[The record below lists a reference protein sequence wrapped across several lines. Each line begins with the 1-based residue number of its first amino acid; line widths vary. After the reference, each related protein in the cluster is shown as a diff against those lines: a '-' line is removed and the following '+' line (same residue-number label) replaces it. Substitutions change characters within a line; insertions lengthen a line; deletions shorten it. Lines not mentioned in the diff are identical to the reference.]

1 MCYPFMAHIYTTFFF
16 VDSHVQSSCFQYR
29 LDLTELAHI
38 YDILLTQRN
47 EPAWSAVREVAVP
60 FVFWLDWTI

>member
-16 VDSHVQSSCFQYR
+16 VDSHVQSSCFQYG

-47 EPAWSAVREVAVP
+47 EPA
-60 FVFWLDWTI
+60 